1 MWNAATAKGLRRVA
15 EFCLDRPLRRGRLG
29 HHVQLVGAFRGDAGG
44 RGADRLG
51 PAVRDALEAAGVTI
65 SAP

>member
-1 MWNAATAKGLRRVA
+1 MFNWW
-15 EFCLDRPLRRGRLG
+15 E
-29 HHVQLVGAFRGDAGG
+29 HFRGDAGG

-51 PAVRDALEAAGVTI
+51 PAVRYALEAAGVTI

>member
-1 MWNAATAKGLRRVA
+1 VA
-15 EFCLDRPLRRGRLG
+15 EFCLDRPLRRDGSVIMFNWWE
-29 HHVQLVGAFRGDAGG
+29 HFRGDAGG

-51 PAVRDALEAAGVTI
+51 PAVRYALEAAGVTI